1 MSPTPD
7 DRLATYRAKR
17 SASRTPEPFGGRVVA
32 GGSVFVVQK
41 HAARS
46 LHWDLRLELDGVL
59 LSWAVPKGPSPNQ
72 ADKRLAMQTEDHPLD
87 YAEFEGVIPKGEYGA
102 GAMIVWDRGIWTPV
116 EDPREGLEKGKLLFE
131 LHGHKLLGRWTLV
144 KKRQS
149 ERSWLLIKERDAYMD
164 PEKSTEDYP
173 DDSIYSGLT
182 VDEFPKADEHAERIA
197 AKLEPLGAKKRAL
210 GADDVDLM
218 LATTED
224 RPFSRKGWIFELKYD
239 GYRLLAERAGKEAY
253 LRSRAGHDL
262 TVTFP
267 EIARAV
273 RGLPYEGV
281 VLDGEVVVPDAEGR
295 PSFQRLQ
302 KRGRILNRDD
312 ALRASVELP
321 ALYHAFDIVALE
333 GFDLRPLPLL
343 ARKEILR
350 EILPTVGPIR
360 YSDHIEE
367 KGAALY
373 AQVEQMG
380 LEGIV
385 GKQADAPYRGGR
397 SKYWIKVRTIKVED
411 FVVVGWT
418 EPKGS
423 RGGFGALHIARYEG
437 DDLVYAG
444 SVGTG
449 FKDAD
454 LRDIH
459 ASLKA
464 IEIAKCACDRGANAR
479 GGIPKGKAHHWTKP
493 ELVIEVTYKEMTE
506 QGIVRQPSFNRLR
519 PDKKPSE
526 CRVEGI
532 DDADLAEVA
541 ELASGADVI
550 EGVEDTETHDGESEF
565 DAVPDD
571 AERGDPGGDDTD
583 EDIGRRS
590 ARSRKPK
597 NAPEKSDARG
607 RPEKTSP
614 ARAGAGRTN
623 AGAER
628 KVSFSNLTKVFWPAE
643 GYTKGDLLDY
653 HRQIAEWMLEY
664 LQDRPLV
671 MTRYPDGIDGKSFFQ
686 KDAPP
691 YAPEWFRRVTLWS
704 EGSERELSY
713 FVAEDLDSLL
723 YVINLGTIPLHV
735 WSSRI
740 ATLATPDWCIL
751 DLDPKEAPFEDVIE
765 IARKLHEICGE
776 IGLPSFVKTSGSSG
790 LHVLVPL
797 GRQLTYDQ
805 SRDLGQLLGQV
816 VVAELP
822 KIATL
827 TRSPQRRQG
836 KVYVD
841 FVQNGHGRLL
851 VAPFTVRP
859 LPGAPVSTPLEWR
872 EVNPRLRIEDHTIAS
887 VPRRMKRLG
896 EDPLRPVLDLEPDL
910 LGALDALTRWFD

>member
-1 MSPTPD
+1 VNKSRD

-17 SASRTPEPFGGRVVA
+17 TASRTPEPFGGRVIA

-72 ADKRLAMQTEDHPLD
+72 ADKRLAMQTEDHPLE

-102 GAMIVWDRGIWTPV
+102 GSMIVWDRGVWVPL
-116 EDPREGLEKGKLLFE
+116 EDPHEGLEKGKLLFE

-144 KKRQS
+144 KTRQS
-149 ERSWLLIKERDAYMD
+149 EKSWLLIKERDAYMD

-182 VDEFPKADEHAERIA
+182 VDEFARADELAEALVER
-197 AKLEPLGAKKRAL
+197 LEALGATRRTL
-210 GADDVDLM
+210 GADDVSLM
-218 LATTED
+218 LASQQD

-239 GYRLLAERAGKEAY
+239 GYRLLAERSDKEAY

-302 KRGRILNRDD
+302 GRGRILNRED
-312 ALRASVELP
+312 ALRASVERP
-321 ALYHAFDIVALE
+321 ALYHAFDVVALE

-343 ARKEILR
+343 ERKAVLKD
-350 EILPTVGPIR
+350 ILPTVGPIR
-360 YSDHIEE
+360 YADHIPE
-367 KGAALY
+367 KGEALF
-373 AQVEQMG
+373 AQVEHMN

-385 GKQADAPYRGGR
+385 GKQADSAYRGGR
-397 SKYWIKVRTIKVED
+397 SKHWIKVRTTKVED

-423 RGGFGALHIARYEG
+423 RGGFGALHIARYDG
-437 DDLVYAG
+437 GVLVYAG

-449 FKDAD
+449 FKDAQ
-454 LRDIH
+454 LREIL
-459 ASLKA
+459 ARLQT
-464 IEIAKCACDRGANAR
+464 IEIAKCPCERGA
-479 GGIPKGKAHHWTKP
+479 IPKGKSHHWVRP
-493 ELVIEVTYKEMTE
+493 ELVIEVIYKEMTD
-506 QGIVRQPSFNRLR
+506 QGLARQPSFSRLR
-519 PDKKPSE
+519 PDKEPSE
-526 CRVEGI
+526 CK
-532 DDADLAEVA
+532 VA
-541 ELASGADVI
+541 ETDVEAAEPVAEEAAPSPKPAKKKAAKI
-550 EGVEDTETHDGESEF
+550 DKAQER
-565 DAVPDD
+565 AVPF
-571 AERGDPGGDDTD
+571 
-583 EDIGRRS
+583 
-590 ARSRKPK
+590 
-597 NAPEKSDARG
+597 
-607 RPEKTSP
+607 
-614 ARAGAGRTN
+614 TN
-623 AGAER
+623 
-628 KVSFSNLTKVFWPAE
+628 LDKVFWPAE
-643 GYTKGDLLDY
+643 GYTKGDLIEY
-653 HRQIAEWMLEY
+653 HRQISAWMLPY

-671 MTRYPDGIDGKSFFQ
+671 MTRYPDGIEGKSFFQ

-723 YVINLGTIPLHV
+723 YVVNLGTIPLHV

-740 ATLATPDWCIL
+740 ETLAQPDWCIL
-751 DLDPKEAPFEDVIE
+751 DLDPKEAPFSDVIE
-765 IARKLHEICGE
+765 IARKLHDICDE

-797 GRQLTYDQ
+797 ARRLTYDQ
-805 SRDLGQLLGQV
+805 SHDLGQLLGRV

-827 TRSPQRRQG
+827 TRNPQRRQG

-859 LPGAPVSTPLEWR
+859 LPGAPVSMPLEWR
-872 EVNPRLRIEDHTIAS
+872 EVNSRLRIEDHTIAS
-887 VPRRMKRLG
+887 APKRMKRLG

-910 LGALDALTRWFD
+910 LGALDRLTRWFD

>member
-1 MSPTPD
+1 VTPSRD

-17 SASRTPEPFGGRVVA
+17 TASRTPEPFGGRVVA
-32 GGSVFVVQK
+32 GGNVFVVQK
-41 HAARS
+41 HAARR

-72 ADKRLAMQTEDHPLD
+72 ADKRLAVQTEDHPLE

-102 GAMIVWDRGIWTPV
+102 GAMIVWDRGIWKPV
-116 EDPREGLEKGKLLFE
+116 EDPHQGLEKGKLLFE

-144 KKRQS
+144 RTRQA
-149 ERSWLLIKERDAYMD
+149 ENSWLLIKERDAYMD

-182 VDEFPKADEHAERIA
+182 VDEFPRADEHAEKIA
-197 AKLEPLGAKKRAL
+197 ARLEEMGAARRAV
-210 GADDVDLM
+210 GADDVTLM
-218 LATTED
+218 LASIED

-239 GYRLLAERAGKEAY
+239 GYRMLAERTGKEAY

-281 VLDGEVVVPDAEGR
+281 VLDGEVVVPDAEGK

-302 KRGRILNRDD
+302 KRGRIVNRDD

-321 ALYHAFDIVALE
+321 ALYHAFDVVALE
-333 GFDLRPLPLL
+333 GFDLRPLTLL
-343 ARKEILR
+343 DRKGILR
-350 EILPTVGPIR
+350 DILPTVGPIR
-360 YSDHIEE
+360 YADHIEE
-367 KGAALY
+367 QGEAMY
-373 AQVEQMG
+373 RHVEQMG

-385 GKQADAPYRGGR
+385 GKQADSPYRGGR
-397 SKYWIKVRTIKVED
+397 SKCWIKVRTTKVED

-437 DDLVYAG
+437 EELVYAG

-454 LRDIH
+454 LRDIL
-459 ASLKA
+459 ARLQE
-464 IEIAKCACDRGANAR
+464 IEIAKCPCDRGANAR
-479 GGIPKGKAHHWTKP
+479 GGIPKGKAHHWVRP
-493 ELVIEVTYKEMTE
+493 ELVVEVTYKEMTE
-506 QGIVRQPSFNRLR
+506 QGIARQPSFERLR
-519 PDKKPSE
+519 TDKAPSE
-526 CRVEGI
+526 CKVEAI
-532 DDADLAEVA
+532 AAEPPVP
-541 ELASGADVI
+541 VR
-550 EGVEDTETHDGESEF
+550 TSEQ
-565 DAVPDD
+565 PDPEPP
-571 AERGDPGGDDTD
+571 A
-583 EDIGRRS
+583 
-590 ARSRKPK
+590 A
-597 NAPEKSDARG
+597 AP
-607 RPEKTSP
+607 
-614 ARAGAGRTN
+614 
-623 AGAER
+623 R
-628 KVSFSNLTKVFWPAE
+628 KVPFTNLDKVFWPGE
-643 GYTKGDLLDY
+643 GYTKGDLIDY

-671 MTRYPDGIDGKSFFQ
+671 MTRYPDGIEGKSFFQ

-740 ATLATPDWCIL
+740 ATLSQPDWCIL

-765 IARKLHEICGE
+765 IARKLHEICEE

-797 GRQLTYDQ
+797 GGQLTYDQ
-805 SRDLGQLLGQV
+805 SRDLGQLIGQV

-827 TRSPQRRQG
+827 TRRPGQRQG

-841 FVQNGHGRLL
+841 FVQNGQGRLL

-872 EVNPRLRIEDHTIAS
+872 EVNSRLRIEDHTIKS
-887 VPRRMKRLG
+887 VPLRMKRLG
-896 EDPLRPVLDLEPDL
+896 RDPLRPVLDLEPDL
-910 LGALDALTRWFD
+910 LGALDRLTRWFD